1 MIIIL
6 DYGLGNLGSI
16 QNMLKKVGKNSVIS
30 SNKDEILS
38 ASKIILPGVGAFD
51 TGINNLRKLDLIETL
66 NYKALIE
73 KIPVLGICLGM
84 QLMCNSSAEGSSK
97 GLSWFE
103 ADLVRFKAQ
112 MGLKVPHMNWSYTK
126 ILKESR
132 LFENMPDEMKF
143 YHVHSYHIANKPDD
157 SILESDYHGYKFV
170 SALQRDNILGVQ
182 FHPEKSHK
190 YGMIL
195 LDNFV
200 NKI

>member
-1 MIIIL
+1 MILIV

-30 SNKDEILS
+30 SNKDQILS

-51 TGINNLRKLDLIETL
+51 TGINNLRKLDLIESL
-66 NYKALIE
+66 NYKALTE
-73 KIPVLGICLGM
+73 KIPVLGICLGL
-84 QLMCNSSAEGSSK
+84 QLMCNSSAEGISK

-103 ADLVRFKAQ
+103 ADIVRFKAQ
-112 MGLKVPHMNWSYTK
+112 MGLKVPHMNWSHTK
-126 ILKESR
+126 ILKESK

-143 YHVHSYHIANKPDD
+143 YHVHSYHIANKPDE

>member
-1 MIIIL
+1 MITIL

-16 QNMLKKVGKNSVIS
+16 QNMLKKIGKNSVIS
-30 SNKDEILS
+30 SSKDDIMK

-51 TGINNLRKLDLIETL
+51 TGINNLKKLDIIEAL
-66 NYKALIE
+66 NYKARIE
-73 KIPVLGICLGM
+73 RIPFLGICLGM
-84 QLMCNSSAEGSSK
+84 QIMCNSSVEGSSK
-97 GLSWFE
+97 GLSWFD
-103 ADLVRFKAQ
+103 ADLVRFEPRV
-112 MGLKVPHMNWSYTK
+112 GLKVPHMNWSFTK
-126 ILKESR
+126 IINCSK

-143 YHVHSYHIANKPDD
+143 YHVHSYHIANRPDD

-170 SALQRDNILGVQ
+170 SALQRDNLLGVQ

-200 NKI
+200 NKF

>member
-16 QNMLKKVGKNSVIS
+16 QNMLKKVGKNSIIS

-38 ASKIILPGVGAFD
+38 ATKIILPGVGAFD

-66 NYKALIE
+66 NYKALTE

-84 QLMCNSSAEGSSK
+84 QLMCNSSAEGISK
-97 GLSWFE
+97 GLSWFK
-103 ADLVRFKAQ
+103 ADLVRFDTQ
-112 MGLKVPHMNWSYTK
+112 IGLKVPHMNWSYTK
-126 ILKESR
+126 ILKESK
-132 LFENMPDEMKF
+132 LFENMPYEMKF

-170 SALQRDNILGVQ
+170 SAIQRDNLLGVQ

-195 LDNFV
+195 LDNFI
-200 NKI
+200 NKF